1 MLVRILH
8 YCLVDVFTDRPFGGN
23 QLAVVLDGDGLATE
37 TMQALARE
45 FNLSETTFVLPA
57 QQLEHA
63 YRVRIFTP
71 GVELPMAGHP
81 TVGTTF
87 VLARKG
93 LIPLVEPET
102 AIILEEKVGPIPV
115 RISLRDGQAQHIQMQ
130 QPLPTFGSQFAD
142 RDAIARLLSLDAADL
157 HPTLPLEVVSCG
169 VPFLYVP
176 VKNLDA
182 LRRIRFRLDVWEQTL
197 RDFEAAQIFVFTQE
211 TELPESAVHCR
222 MFAPAMGIVEDPA
235 TGAAHGPLG
244 SYLVRHQLIEPG
256 VEFVSEQGFEMG
268 RPSLLLV
275 KIEQKD
281 GQFIGVYV
289 GGQCCFIGEGTIE
302 LPEGV

>member
-1 MLVRILH
+1 MRTLH
-8 YCLVDVFTDRPFGGN
+8 YCLVDVFTDHPFGGN
-23 QLAVVLDGDGLATE
+23 QLAVVLDGDGLTTE

-57 QQLEHA
+57 QRPEYA

-81 TVGTTF
+81 TVGTAF
-87 VLARKG
+87 VLARQG
-93 LIPLVEPET
+93 LIPVVEPET
-102 AIILEEKVGPIPV
+102 AITLEEKVGPIPV
-115 RISLRDGQAQHIQMQ
+115 RLSLNDGRVQHIQMQ

-142 RDAIARLLSLDAADL
+142 RDAIAHLLSLEASDL

-176 VKNLDA
+176 VKSLDA
-182 LRRIRFRLDVWEQTL
+182 MRRIRFRLDVWEHTL
-197 RDFEAAQIFVFTQE
+197 RDFEASQVFIFTQE
-211 TELPESAVHCR
+211 TELPASTVHCR

-244 SYLVRHQLIEPG
+244 SYLVRHQLVQPG
-256 VEFVSEQGFEMG
+256 IEFVSEQGFEMG
-268 RPSLLLV
+268 RPSLLSV
-275 KIEQKD
+275 KIEQKE
-281 GQFIGVYV
+281 GQIVGVYV
-289 GGQCCFIGEGTIE
+289 GGQCYFIGEGTIE